1 MKSAFCFCLLLSN
14 SGSQGPAHGLRTK
27 LPRRID
33 RIRGSLKV
41 HQHSETG
48 IKTLEDIPTVGE
60 LEFRV
65 TPGDRNILN
74 LGHKLITVLDPDMA
88 ADGPSIIS
96 QSYPESNFLTR
107 GSRIRIHLQ
116 LFNVQG
122 PDPLIAQCPS
132 QISSFRAELLC
143 HIDRTPGAFD
153 IHLHGE
159 AMVRTGE
166 SIRAFGKIDLII
178 PRPERGIPYLAD
190 DLVLVLNDEG
200 DSSGMTRAI

>member
-1 MKSAFCFCLLLSN
+1 MYEILRLLLSN

-41 HQHSETG
+41 HQHSKTG
-48 IKTLEDIPTVGE
+48 IKTLEAIPTVGE

-116 LFNVQG
+116 IFDVQG
-122 PDPLIAQCPS
+122 PNPLIAQCPS
-132 QISSFRAELLC
+132 QISSFRAKL
-143 HIDRTPGAFD
+143 
-153 IHLHGE
+153 
-159 AMVRTGE
+159 
-166 SIRAFGKIDLII
+166 S
-178 PRPERGIPYLAD
+178 
-190 DLVLVLNDEG
+190 
-200 DSSGMTRAI
+200 

>member
-1 MKSAFCFCLLLSN
+1 MYEKSSFCLLLSN
-14 SGSQGPAHGLRTK
+14 SGSQGPAHGLFTK

-41 HQHSETG
+41 HQHSETSIKPLEG
-48 IKTLEDIPTVGE
+48 ILAVRE
-60 LEFRV
+60 LVFRV

-74 LGHKLITVLDPDMA
+74 LGHKLITILDPDMS

-116 LFNVQG
+116 LFNIHG
-122 PDPLIAQCPS
+122 PNPLIAQCPS
-132 QISSFRAELLC
+132 RISSFRAKILC

-153 IHLHGE
+153 IRLHGE

-178 PRPERGIPYLAD
+178 PRPERGIPYLPD
-190 DLVLVLNDEG
+190 DLVLVLNGES
-200 DSSGMTRAI
+200 DSSGMTRVI